1 MTQFGVIV
9 IGIGASLSNSIDGER
24 HLVAEQTFHLANLRR
39 FRERFERL
47 TMLSPV
53 DRTVDIFYDPAAVLL
68 EAAKGGPG
76 LTRDQAFATR
86 RLRL

>member
-1 MTQFGVIV
+1 
-9 IGIGASLSNSIDGER
+9 
-24 HLVAEQTFHLANLRR
+24 
-39 FRERFERL
+39 
-47 TMLSPV
+47 MLSPV